1 MFEVSRNKYLQKN
14 TDHDHFK
21 CITVPEFNKLSVENF
36 TARLTQ
42 ANLANKSDISN
53 FVEETD
59 FDNKRKGVT
68 SNKNKLNE
76 LSKKVKTILTK
87 RLTKDLINKF
97 SILNG
102 AHFFSG
108 IFQNY
113 LVFIPA
119 KKHIQYFSG
128 TSRIE

>member
-21 CITVPEFNKLSVENF
+21 CITVLEFNKLSVENF

-87 RLTKDLINKF
+87 RLTKDLISKF

-102 AHFFSG
+102 ANYFFSG

-113 LVFIPA
+113 LAFIPA
-119 KKHIQYFSG
+119 KKYIIILLVLRG
-128 TSRIE
+128 

>member
-21 CITVPEFNKLSVENF
+21 YITVPEFNKLSVENF

-59 FDNKRKGVT
+59 FDNKQKGVT

-102 AHFFSG
+102 ANYFFSG

-113 LVFIPA
+113 LAFIPA
-119 KKHIQYFSG
+119 KKYIIILLVLRG
-128 TSRIE
+128 

>member
-21 CITVPEFNKLSVENF
+21 CITVPEFNKLLVENF

-68 SNKNKLNE
+68 SNKNKLKE

-102 AHFFSG
+102 ANYFFSG

-113 LVFIPA
+113 LAFIPA
-119 KKHIQYFSG
+119 KKYIIILLVLRG
-128 TSRIE
+128 

>member
-21 CITVPEFNKLSVENF
+21 CISVPEFNKLSVENF

-102 AHFFSG
+102 ANYFFSG

-113 LVFIPA
+113 LAFIPA
-119 KKHIQYFSG
+119 KKYIIILLVLRG
-128 TSRIE
+128 